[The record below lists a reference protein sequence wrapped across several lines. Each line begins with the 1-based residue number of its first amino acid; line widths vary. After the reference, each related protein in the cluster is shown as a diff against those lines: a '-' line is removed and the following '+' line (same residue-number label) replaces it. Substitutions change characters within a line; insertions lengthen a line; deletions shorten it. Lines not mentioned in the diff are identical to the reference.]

1 MIAKPHLV
9 LNTHS
14 HKEHYL
20 YLWTL
25 AHGYTQYCFIL
36 AWVFLIWT
44 QQMLSKYST
53 EMNSVL
59 GSPDHKKFKDS
70 IGAFTR
76 ALVGTQY
83 IRASS

>member
-1 MIAKPHLV
+1 M
-9 LNTHS
+9 LN
-14 HKEHYL
+14 
-20 YLWTL
+20 
-25 AHGYTQYCFIL
+25 
-36 AWVFLIWT
+36 
-44 QQMLSKYST
+44 KYST

-59 GSPDHKKFKDS
+59 GSPDYKKFKDS